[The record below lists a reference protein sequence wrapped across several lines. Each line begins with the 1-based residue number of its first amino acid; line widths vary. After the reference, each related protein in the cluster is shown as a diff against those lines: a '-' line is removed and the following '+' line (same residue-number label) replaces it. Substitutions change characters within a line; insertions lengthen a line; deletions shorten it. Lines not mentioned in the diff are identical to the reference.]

1 MVFLPEACDYIGD
14 NKDQTL
20 ELAQP
25 IDGDTVAQFRKLAV
39 DNNIWLS
46 LGGVHIVSEAEE
58 KKITNSHLV
67 IDTGGHVVARYDSS
81 DMCL

>member
-25 IDGDTVAQFRKLAV
+25 IDGDTVAQFRKLAL

-46 LGGVHIVSEAEE
+46 LGGGP
-58 KKITNSHLV
+58 KKTLGTILMQ
-67 IDTGGHVVARYDSS
+67 I
-81 DMCL
+81 